1 MGAREILLFG
11 AESPSPIF
19 ASSRDPD
26 EQLMTFLTNWFVSHT
41 REEDAKIGAYLKS
54 RNQTAGGAKGDGQQ

>member
-1 MGAREILLFG
+1 MQERNLASRVPANSSAYMGTKEILLFG
-11 AESPSPIF
+11 VESPSPIF

-41 REEDAKIGAYLKS
+41 
-54 RNQTAGGAKGDGQQ
+54 

>member
-1 MGAREILLFG
+1 MQVRNLAPRVPANSSAYMGAKEILLFG

-41 REEDAKIGAYLKS
+41 
-54 RNQTAGGAKGDGQQ
+54 